1 MPKSI
6 VSLPMPKSCDTC
18 RFFGFRGIAC
28 TGPSYYMD
36 ARCALLP
43 EDGII
48 GEDISH
54 IPGYGAYKY
63 ETHCVPA
70 HTRAKE
76 CPFIEET
83 E

>member
-1 MPKSI
+1 M
-6 VSLPMPKSCDTC
+6 TE
-18 RFFGFRGIAC
+18 RGSSKTEEVPGIIRLSE
-28 TGPSYYMD
+28 G
-36 ARCALLP
+36 R
-43 EDGII
+43 II

-83 E
+83 K